1 MKANWSGKTRG
12 GAFGYRFFILLIK
25 NSNKKVTYS
34 FMRIVAFYFYLFN
47 RNSSVNFY
55 FKNIHALKGR
65 KLRSAIYKNFVLF
78 GEVLIDKI
86 AFLVRPKVNFTFDYD
101 GEEHLHKM
109 SADGKG
115 GILIGAHM
123 GNWELAGNLLKRV
136 NVKVNVLM
144 HDAEHE
150 NIKALFDNY
159 KIVRKFNV
167 IPIKEDFS
175 HLQKIKEALSNKEF
189 VVMHGDR
196 YMKGNDVVE
205 LPFMGRSAYFP
216 TGPIYMAAKF
226 KAPVSYVFT
235 FKEGYNHYHFYASAP
250 KIYPYP
256 GNLKTRKV
264 QLKEMVNEYVLQLED
279 MVKKYPTQWFNHFP
293 FWKEE
298 MNENL
303 II

>member
-1 MKANWSGKTRG
+1 MANWSGKTRG

-25 NSNKKVTYS
+25 NSNLKVTYS

-47 RNSSVNFY
+47 RNKSVEYY
-55 FKNIHALKGR
+55 FKNIHGYSGKR
-65 KLRSAIYKNFVLF
+65 LRRSIYQNYVLF

-86 AFLVRPKVNFTFDYD
+86 AFMVRPKVNFTFDYD
-101 GEEHLHKM
+101 GEEYLREM
-109 SADGKG
+109 VSNGEG

-123 GNWELAGNLLKRV
+123 GNWELAGNLLDRIDT
-136 NVKVNVLM
+136 KVNVLM

-159 KIVRKFNV
+159 QIVRKFNI

-175 HLQKIKEALSNKEF
+175 HLQKIKEVLKNKEF

-196 YMKGNDVVE
+196 FMEGNDVVE
-205 LPFMGRSAYFP
+205 TLFMGQPADFP
-216 TGPIYMAAKF
+216 VGPLYMAAKF
-226 KAPVSYVFT
+226 QAPVSFVFT
-235 FKEGYNHYHFYASAP
+235 VKESSNHYHFYASSP
-250 KIYPYP
+250 KIHPYP
-256 GNLKTRKV
+256 GNLKTRKEE
-264 QLKEMVNEYVLQLED
+264 LKEMVYEYASHLET

-298 MNENL
+298 IN
-303 II
+303 

>member
-1 MKANWSGKTRG
+1 MANWSGKTRG

-47 RNSSVNFY
+47 RNKSVEYY
-55 FKNIHALKGR
+55 FKNIHGYSGR
-65 KLRSAIYKNFVLF
+65 ELRRSIYRNYVLF

-86 AFLVRPKVNFTFDYD
+86 AFMVRPRVNFTFDYD
-101 GEEHLHKM
+101 GEEYLREM
-109 SADGKG
+109 VSNGEG

-123 GNWELAGNLLKRV
+123 GNWELAGNLLDRIDT
-136 NVKVNVLM
+136 KVNVLM

-159 KIVRKFNV
+159 QIVRKFEV
-167 IPIKEDFS
+167 ISIKEDFS
-175 HLQKIKEALSNKEF
+175 HLQKIKEALKNKEF

-196 YMKGNDVVE
+196 FMEGNDVVE
-205 LPFMGRSAYFP
+205 LPFMGKSAVFP
-216 TGPIYMAAKF
+216 VGPIYMATKF
-226 KAPVSYVFT
+226 QAPVSYVFT
-235 FKEGYNHYHFYASAP
+235 FKESSNNYHFYASPP

-256 GNLKTRKV
+256 GNLKTRKKE
-264 QLKEMVNEYVLQLED
+264 LKEMVKEYVSQLET

-298 MNENL
+298 ISNH
-303 II
+303 